1 MIVFSDLDGTLLD
14 SKHQL
19 SATTRKAI
27 IDLKQKNIPF
37 VIVSARSPS
46 GIESVLHKYDF
57 NCPIIPYSGALILD
71 EHRHVLYSNGLTYQV
86 AEAVINYI
94 ENNNIPCVW
103 NIFSDDR
110 WIVKDKT
117 NHRVIEEEHIVEV
130 EAEQGP
136 LSSIN
141 QNDTIHKI
149 LCICDVKK
157 IDEIE
162 AQLKLEFLNLSIMK
176 SSAYMLEIMQK
187 GVSKG
192 TAVQIM
198 ADHYRIP
205 LSEAIAVGDN
215 YNDVDMLAVVGQP
228 FLMGNAPA
236 PLKERFSQITSDN
249 DNEGFVMALK
259 KLRLID

>member
-14 SKHQL
+14 SKHEL

-27 IDLKQKNIPF
+27 IDLKEKKIPF

-46 GIESVLHKYDF
+46 GIDSVLKKYDF

-71 EHRHVLYSNGLTYQV
+71 ENRNVLYSKGLTYQV
-86 AEAVINYI
+86 ADAVIKYI

-103 NIFSDDR
+103 NIFSYDR
-110 WIVKDKT
+110 WLVKD
-117 NHRVIEEEHIVEV
+117 NNHHRVIEEENIVEV
-130 EAEQGP
+130 EAEQGQ

-149 LCICDVKK
+149 LCICDVKR
-157 IDEIE
+157 IDAIE
-162 AQLKLEFLNLSIMK
+162 VQLKREFPNLSIMK
-176 SSAYMLEIMQK
+176 SSSYMLEIMQK

-198 ADHYRIP
+198 VEHYKEII
-205 LSEAIAVGDN
+205 SNAVAVGDN
-215 YNDVDMLAVVGQP
+215 YNDVEMLAVVGHP

-236 PLKERFSQITSDN
+236 PLRERFSQITLDN
-249 DNEGFVMALK
+249 NHDGFVMALK
-259 KLRLID
+259 KIQLID